1 MHIHVISSFVYVQK
15 NSSGCV
21 QDFPSERRKAVDRGD
36 GKLLQLSSMRERST
50 DTWFGM
56 HPYGSTSAQQELGG
70 LQPGNAES

>member
-1 MHIHVISSFVYVQK
+1 MHINVNASFVYVQK
-15 NSSGCV
+15 NSAGCL
-21 QDFPSERRKAVDRGD
+21 QEFPSERRKAVDTGD

-56 HPYGSTSAQQELGG
+56 DPYGSTSAQQELGG